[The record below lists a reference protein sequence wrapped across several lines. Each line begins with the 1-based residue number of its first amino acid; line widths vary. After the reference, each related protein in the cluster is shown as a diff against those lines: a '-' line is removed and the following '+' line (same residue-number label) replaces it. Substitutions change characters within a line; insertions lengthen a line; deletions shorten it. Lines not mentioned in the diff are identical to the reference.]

1 MKKIVFLIV
10 SFSLIFGCASAA
22 NKRSLKGLPDYD
34 FSVDIPQG
42 WYKPKNETRYLLTKE
57 QKAVLLYVF
66 IQQRPLDRSFKN
78 TKKKLR
84 KQMLP
89 LESAGIIIDELASD
103 RRIMNFK
110 VLENAPAIIDGH
122 AGFKILFS
130 YRDKKGSEY
139 KTLYYGFISGDSFF
153 NMRYNAAARHY
164 YDKDLADFKRILL
177 SFKLVKK

>member
-1 MKKIVFLIV
+1 MKKIVFLLI

-34 FSVDIPQG
+34 FSVEIPQG
-42 WYKPKNETRYLLTKE
+42 WYKPKNETRYLITKE

-66 IQQRPLDRSFKN
+66 IQQRSLDRSFNN

-103 RRIMNFK
+103 RRIMNFN
-110 VLENAPAIIDGH
+110 VLENSPAVTH
-122 AGFKILFS
+122 KNKKGFK
-130 YRDKKGSEY
+130 YQ
-139 KTLYYGFISGDSFF
+139 TLYYGFTSGNSFF
-153 NMRYNAAARHY
+153 NLRYSAGMQDY
-164 YDKDLADFKRILL
+164 YNKGIADFKSILN
-177 SFKLVKK
+177 SFKLVEK